1 VILSR
6 KPALVYASSGN
17 PGRTYPLS
25 RDPDSLFSAAR
36 AAGAKY
42 LLLDH
47 LDQISSTYLVPA
59 LIQRPRGFC
68 VIRSLGADRATLFGI
83 VAGADTLKD
92 ARPDPGAADVAV
104 SFSQCDD
111 RARAVELHRVNL
123 LVYDRPQAPASCRSG
138 HRCIGISD
146 SRLCRGGSCGSSA
159 LGVDG
164 VDDGI
169 PQSLSRIEQALTKSE
184 SPSDVLLE
192 DGPLLLAVIAWSV
205 LAVMLVPGG

>member
-36 AAGAKY
+36 DAGAKY

-123 LVYDRPQAPASCRSG
+123 LYTIVLKHLPVVDLVTVASGYLIRVYAGAVAVGVPLSVWM
-138 HRCIGISD
+138 
-146 SRLCRGGSCGSSA
+146 GSTTVFLSLFLVSSK
-159 LGVDG
+159 
-164 VDDGI
+164 
-169 PQSLSRIEQALTKSE
+169 R
-184 SPSDVLLE
+184 
-192 DGPLLLAVIAWSV
+192 
-205 LAVMLVPGG
+205 